1 MHVAMVSM
9 DGHKMSKSRGN
20 LVFVDKLRT
29 DHDPMA
35 IRLGLIEHHYRVEWE
50 WDEGLMGRN
59 QERLSKW
66 RSTRSATKMTNGRT
80 VLDDVRDALDD
91 DLDTPAA
98 VRMVDDAAQ
107 RGFDVRDA
115 ASLLGVLM

>member
-29 DHDPMA
+29 EHDPMA

-66 RSTRSATKMTNGRT
+66 RSARSVTKMTNGRT

>member
-1 MHVAMVSM
+1 
-9 DGHKMSKSRGN
+9 
-20 LVFVDKLRT
+20 
-29 DHDPMA
+29 MA

-66 RSTRSATKMTNGRT
+66 RSTRSVTKMSSGRT

-98 VRMVDDAAQ
+98 VRMIDDAAQ
-107 RGFDVRDA
+107 RGFDVGAA
-115 ASLLGVLM
+115 ASLMGVLM

>member
-1 MHVAMVSM
+1 
-9 DGHKMSKSRGN
+9 
-20 LVFVDKLRT
+20 
-29 DHDPMA
+29 
-35 IRLGLIEHHYRVEWE
+35 
-50 WDEGLMGRN
+50 
-59 QERLSKW
+59 
-66 RSTRSATKMTNGRT
+66 MTSGRT

>member
-1 MHVAMVSM
+1 
-9 DGHKMSKSRGN
+9 
-20 LVFVDKLRT
+20 
-29 DHDPMA
+29 MA

-50 WDEGLMGRN
+50 WDEGLMARSH
-59 QERLSKW
+59 ERLTKW
-66 RSTRSATKMTNGRT
+66 RATASGTTATNGRT

-98 VRMVDDAAQ
+98 VRMIDEAAQ
-107 RGFDVRDA
+107 RGLSVGAA